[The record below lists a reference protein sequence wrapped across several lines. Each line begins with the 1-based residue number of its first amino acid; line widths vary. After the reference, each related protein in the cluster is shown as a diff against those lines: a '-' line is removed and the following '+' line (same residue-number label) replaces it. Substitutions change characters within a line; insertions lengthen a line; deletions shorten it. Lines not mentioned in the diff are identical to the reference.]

1 MVIIKIK
8 ISRQFSLSFQPK
20 RTEVGKKLK
29 KVDSQFASILE
40 SAGRRYNDLG
50 HYSLVLLFHTP

>member
-20 RTEVGKKLK
+20 RTKVSKKLE

-40 SAGRRYNDLG
+40 SAGRRYKDLG